1 MDSRVKRP
9 SSNMASNM
17 TSKSAL
23 ILGTGYTARKFIP
36 HLQARG
42 YAVTA
47 TRRSKPIDID
57 GVSEIAFSGAL
68 SAPLKSAFET
78 ADVILTSVPPFKD
91 PTDTAPDAALEA
103 LSGLTPKKTSW
114 IGYLSATSVYGDL
127 GGGWANEDSP
137 VAPSLRRGRAR
148 AQAEI
153 AWIETGWPVHIF
165 RLAGI
170 YGLGRNPF
178 EKLRAGTARAVVKD
192 GHVVNRI
199 HVEDICAAL
208 LKSIDAPNPQA
219 IYNLADGNPAP
230 PQDVLNYAA
239 KLIAAPQPKIVSV
252 DSPDL
257 TAMAR
262 TFYAET
268 KRIDA
273 SRAQKELG
281 WSPQYPTYQIG
292 LTTIFKALSANPK

>member
-1 MDSRVKRP
+1 MI
-9 SSNMASNM
+9 
-17 TSKSAL
+17 SKTAL
-23 ILGTGYTARKFIP
+23 LIGAGYTARNFIP

-42 YAVTA
+42 YAITA
-47 TRRSKPIDID
+47 TQRSK
-57 GVSEIAFSGAL
+57 AL
-68 SAPLKSAFET
+68 DVKHVKTISFTDSSPHELQRVFET
-78 ADVILTSVPPFKD
+78 SDVILNSVPPVKTPNSEFAD
-91 PTDTAPDAALEA
+91 PALAA
-103 LSGLTPKKTSW
+103 LSGLTPKKDCW

-127 GGGWANEDSP
+127 GGAWATEDSP
-137 VAPSLRRGRAR
+137 VTPTLPRGKAR
-148 AQAEI
+148 AEAEI

-170 YGLGRNPF
+170 YGAGRNAF
-178 EKLRAGTARAVVKD
+178 DKLRAGTARAVIKN
-192 GHVVNRI
+192 GHIVNRI

-230 PQDVLNYAA
+230 PQDVLYYAA
-239 KLIAAPQPKIVSV
+239 ELIGATRPKTVPI
-252 DSPDL
+252 DSPEI

-273 SRAQKELG
+273 SYAQKSLG
-281 WSPQYPTYQIG
+281 WTPQYPTYQAG
-292 LTTIFKALSANPK
+292 LEAIYKTQQ